1 MGFELGSRFNLGGF
15 LILNSSS
22 SPIYYD
28 PDAAAWFSAITAAGG
43 SISTANKA
51 VFNTAFRELKGLIAN
66 SSSNPSQL
74 NLWGSIAQAGFLC
87 GVDLGG
93 TGLAG
98 VLPPIKGGI
107 TVTNNNFVTSDYGRL
122 SGLGNRSGAAGS
134 NKYIN
139 LNRQTNASS
148 VTNSYGAEGNNNK
161 HIYTR
166 VLQWNA
172 KPNSV
177 NQDNQQLLIGS
188 VQPLNSNKGVAVQ
201 DKTSAPNP
209 YTGVYFGCFNS
220 TASDVLIDTTSI
232 PTSGPF
238 SFGTARNNSSTADL
252 YDTAKGL
259 LSSQPSNSG
268 TNGAQTY
275 LSGAGTAQGGVNY
288 AVSNFGFYSVGA
300 YLPLNVLDN
309 IIVTCINSLT

>member
-1 MGFELGSRFNLGGF
+1 MGFDLGSKFNLGGF

-28 PDAAAWFSAITAAGG
+28 PDATAWFAAVAAAGG
-43 SISTANKA
+43 SITTANKA
-51 VFNTAFRELKGLIAN
+51 VFNTAFLELKGYIAN
-66 SSSNPSQL
+66 STSNPLQL

-98 VLPPIKGGI
+98 VLPPITGGI
-107 TVTNNNFVTSDYGRL
+107 TVINNNFVTSDYGRL
-122 SGLGNRSGAAGS
+122 SGLGNRTGSAGA
-134 NKYIN
+134 NKFID
-139 LNRQTNASS
+139 LNRLSNASS
-148 VTNSYGAEGNNNK
+148 VTNSYGAENNNNK

-177 NQDNQQLLIGS
+177 FADNQQLLIGT
-188 VQPLNSNKGVAVQ
+188 VQPLNTNKGVSIQ
-201 DKTSAPNP
+201 DKTSVPNP
-209 YTGVYFGCFNS
+209 NKGTYFGCFNAD
-220 TASDVLIDTTSI
+220 ASQVLIDTTST

-238 SFGTARNNSSTADL
+238 SFGTARNNSTTADL

-259 LSSQPSNSG
+259 LSSQPSN
-268 TNGAQTY
+268 NGKNSSQTY
-275 LSGAGTAQGGVNY
+275 LSGAGPVQSNRNY

>member
-1 MGFELGSRFNLGGF
+1 MLK
-15 LILNSSS
+15 SSS

-28 PDAAAWFSAITAAGG
+28 PDAAAWFSAVAAAGG
-43 SISTANKA
+43 SITTANKA
-51 VFNTAFRELKGLIAN
+51 VFNTAFRELKGLIKN
-66 SSSNPSQL
+66 SPSNPSQL

-98 VLPPIKGGI
+98 VLPPITGGI
-107 TVTNNNFVTSDYGRL
+107 TITNNNFVTSDYGRL
-122 SGLGNRSGAAGS
+122 SGLGNRSGSAGS

-139 LNRQTNASS
+139 LNRPSNASS
-148 VTNSYGAEGNNNK
+148 VINSYGAENNRNK

-177 NQDNQQLLIGS
+177 NADNQQLLIGS
-188 VQPLNSNKGVAVQ
+188 VEPLNSQKGVSIQ
-201 DKTSAPNP
+201 DKTSVPNP
-209 YTGVYFGCFNS
+209 NKGTYFGCFNS
-220 TASDVLIDTTSI
+220 TASDVLIDTTST

-238 SFGTARNNSSTADL
+238 SFGTARNNTTTADL

-259 LSSQPSNSG
+259 LSSQPSNNG
-268 TNGAQTY
+268 TNSAVTY